1 MLFIFDS
8 KHCKIFIILMFSKF
22 VKNVIYLIKS
32 SMLA

>member
-8 KHCKIFIILMFSKF
+8 KRKIFIILMFSKF
-22 VKNVIYLIKS
+22 VKNMIYLIKS

>member
-1 MLFIFDS
+1 MLFIFES

-22 VKNVIYLIKS
+22 VKNVIYLFKH

>member
-1 MLFIFDS
+1 MLFIFES

-22 VKNVIYLIKS
+22 VKNVIYLFKY